1 MTRATAR
8 AASWTS
14 AKCQYQ
20 NSPRKFTNR
29 SARLLA
35 CLPQSLVHLL
45 HPVVVPGLERREDV
59 SRQFFHSGQLARAS
73 LRLVPPTE
81 GSVTADENFQRC
93 PPVWPNLLSPNRGVK
108 GGLRPSGEKLR
119 QRKQIEP
126 CEVLRVIGTQPQPV
140 LQRRNGVRCAP
151 AEQQGQT
158 QTQVTQRKTGADVDC
173 LSGRSDRLI
182 KLL

>member
-1 MTRATAR
+1 MSRKAR
-8 AASWTS
+8 REHIKSAS
-14 AKCQYQ
+14 CQYQ
-20 NSPRKFTNR
+20 NSPRKFVSTNR

-59 SRQFFHSGQLARAS
+59 SRQFFHAGQLARAS

-81 GSVTADENFQRC
+81 GSVAADENFQRC

-126 CEVLRVIGTQPQPV
+126 REVLRVIRDSTATRAPAA
-140 LQRRNGVRCAP
+140 QRRPLRA
-151 AEQQGQT
+151 
-158 QTQVTQRKTGADVDC
+158 R
-173 LSGRSDRLI
+173 
-182 KLL
+182 